1 MGRTCTT
8 RKAPESPRPNGGE
21 GLGNGVRGALLR
33 QRSHARAVS
42 PPVVASSPDPLD
54 AAREWEGEAVRL
66 AVLQRRHELDATVE
80 EVLQSLATGQYG
92 RCIECGRHIALARLR
107 AMPLVVRCLAC
118 QERFEGAARIAAA
131 RESRYNVE
139 HIQEVTL

>member
-1 MGRTCTT
+1 MRRPWATQ
-8 RKAPESPRPNGGE
+8 KEPESPGTNRE
-21 GLGNGVRGALLR
+21 KREVRGVRRVLLR
-33 QRSHARAVS
+33 EQGQARAVS
-42 PPVVASSPDPLD
+42 PPAVASSPDPLD
-54 AAREWEGEAVRL
+54 AAREWEDEAVRL

-80 EVLQSLATGQYG
+80 EVLQSLGTGQYG

-118 QERFEGAARIAAA
+118 QERFERAARIAAA

-139 HIQEVTL
+139 HIQEVAL